1 MYQVLWNLDVFY
13 PLKVVIK
20 SVKVAPK
27 KNLPFQILVF
37 QNTHLQVIS
46 HLVTRFCKNEKLVV

>member
-46 HLVTRFCKNEKLVV
+46 HLVTRFCKN